1 MLLSCFAAVA
11 VLLSAVGLYGLL
23 SYIVVQRTLEIGLRI
38 ALGAPRRNVLGMILR
53 RGLWL
58 AGVGLA
64 IGILCSLAMTRFVS
78 GLLFGV
84 KPFDPLTFIGV
95 SLVLLFVALVASSA
109 PAYRAANLDPMKT
122 LREQ

>member
-1 MLLSCFAAVA
+1 VLLSCFAAVA

>member
-1 MLLSCFAAVA
+1 LSCFAAVA

>member
-1 MLLSCFAAVA
+1 MSCFAAVA